1 MTSPRSVA
9 ATVQEAGDFG
19 LTTQLSPK
27 LHVSEG
33 STRSRHSS
41 VDGDCVA
48 RLTTPAASILPDFKA
63 HHQALRT
70 VAATEVQIASPLM
83 LTRMGSCRAAKGLS
97 RERIFCA
104 RDCIPRCSSP
114 GSSTPLQS
122 RPNQVRPR
130 PKSGRGYS
138 FTLTGISIRPSP
150 AGFFQKSLT
159 TQSPPIW
166 G

>member
-9 ATVQEAGDFG
+9 PTVQEAGDFG

-83 LTRMGSCRAAKGLS
+83 LTRMR
-97 RERIFCA
+97 
-104 RDCIPRCSSP
+104 
-114 GSSTPLQS
+114 S
-122 RPNQVRPR
+122 RPTVAEKSFLV
-130 PKSGRGYS
+130 PKTMVNMTAR
-138 FTLTGISIRPSP
+138 LVPS
-150 AGFFQKSLT
+150 
-159 TQSPPIW
+159 
-166 G
+166 